1 MATQII
7 PANLDTSSMDDISD
21 DCTQM
26 ISALDI
32 VSEANPMFSNISEE
46 FPVES
51 GVTTLH
57 SIFMFLQD
65 QNEDPTTSK
74 DTSHTGINSSI
85 KRVPPGLLSPARMTP
100 LRSVRPARLL

>member
-1 MATQII
+1 MATHI
-7 PANLDTSSMDDISD
+7 PANLDTSSIDDISD
-21 DCTQM
+21 DCAQM
-26 ISALDI
+26 INALDI
-32 VSEANPMFSNISEE
+32 VSEADPMLSNISEE

-51 GVTTLH
+51 GETTLQ

-74 DTSHTGINSSI
+74 DSTYNGINSSI